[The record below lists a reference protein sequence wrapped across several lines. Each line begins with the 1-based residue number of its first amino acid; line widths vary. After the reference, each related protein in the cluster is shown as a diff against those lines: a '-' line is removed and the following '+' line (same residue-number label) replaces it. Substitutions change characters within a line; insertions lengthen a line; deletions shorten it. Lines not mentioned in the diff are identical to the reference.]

1 MLTSEDLKS
10 IEKRGISKEMIE
22 AQLQRFESGFPFLKI
37 NSVATVGNGIVK
49 LSAEDLAK
57 SLTAWKEFQNGNFNN
72 NFPVV

>member
-1 MLTSEDLKS
+1 MLTSEDLKN

-49 LSAEDLAK
+49 LNAEDLAK
-57 SLTAWKEFQNGNFNN
+57 
-72 NFPVV
+72 